1 MPTLI
6 MSKFEGNLDGSIR
19 AKTMAFLQKLGS
31 DDTTPGLHI
40 EPINGSADPRV
51 RTGRVDKFWRA
62 VLYRIDQNDE
72 RHYVVHGVWPHDE
85 ATKKARRT
93 RLTVNPVN
101 GLPQFEEVTFGAPVT
116 AAPVTPPV
124 AVPAPV
130 AAAEPAVPLP
140 VPPLVARGR
149 TREQLVDVLGI
160 PEAVAVRALAAADED
175 EVLALAQEHE
185 GWIGL
190 MLVDLTSA
198 DTVDDIVEKLELAKP
213 TSTENDDDLIGSL
226 RKPAARAQFAFV
238 EGEEELRAV
247 IEAGDFGAWRVFL
260 HPEQRKWVDIR
271 TSGPFRLSGGAGT
284 GKTVVLVHRARRL
297 ARANP
302 DARIVLT
309 TFTTNLA
316 ESLRDSLQLLDST
329 VPLATQLGAPGVHV
343 IGVDALA
350 SAVIRTAPNTE
361 RAVISV
367 LGENRSAVST
377 RTPRGRWRNV
387 LDSTTTGLPPAL
399 ANEAFLAS
407 EYSLV
412 VLPNRIRSR
421 DEYLRVRRPGRGV
434 ALDRTKRS
442 AVWDLVEAYRAQGR
456 IDGSL
461 DFAEAAAV
469 AAIYLEQNPGRTPAD
484 HVLVDESQDLTPS
497 HLQLLRALVAEG
509 LDDLFLAEDSHQRI
523 YGAKVVLG
531 RYGIKIVGRSR
542 RLTLN
547 YRTTAEN
554 LRYAMSVL
562 DGGDY
567 VDLEDAPEE
576 MGYRSARFG
585 PEPEVGEVA
594 GLDAELGRIVEVTKE
609 WLGNGAAAE
618 TVAVLVPD
626 RSQRDRVAT
635 RLAEAGVAARAVD
648 RESPGTGRVL
658 VMTMHRAKGM
668 EFSKVVLADVGHRSP
683 AEQSRLAVMDPSQR
697 ADVELRARS
706 LLYVAATRAR
716 DELVVICRP

>member
-6 MSKFEGNLDGSIR
+6 MSKLEGNLDGSVR
-19 AKTMAFLQKLGS
+19 AKTMAFLQKLGT
-31 DDTTPGLHI
+31 DDTTAGLHI
-40 EPINGSADPRV
+40 EPIKGSADPRV
-51 RTGRVDKFWRA
+51 RTGRIDQFWRA
-62 VLYRIDQNDE
+62 VLYRIDQNGE
-72 RHYVVHGVWPHDE
+72 RHYVVHGVWPHDD
-85 ATKKARRT
+85 ATEKARRT

-101 GLPQFEEVTFGAPVT
+101 GLPQFEEVESESPVVAAPAPV
-116 AAPVTPPV
+116 VPPV
-124 AVPAPV
+124 NEPEAAVPA
-130 AAAEPAVPLP
+130 P

-149 TREQLVDVLGI
+149 TQEQLVGVLGI
-160 PEAVAVRALAAADED
+160 PEAVAIRALAAADED

-190 MLVDLTSA
+190 ILVDLTSA
-198 DTVDDIVEKLELAKP
+198 DTVDAIAEKLQLAKP
-213 TSTENDDDLIGSL
+213 ASTDNDDDLLGSL
-226 RKPAARAQFAFV
+226 RKPAARAQFAFID
-238 EGEEELRAV
+238 GEDELRAV

-260 HPEQRKWVDIR
+260 HPEQRKWVDAR

-284 GKTVVLVHRARRL
+284 GKTVVLMHRARRL
-297 ARANP
+297 IRTDP
-302 DARIVLT
+302 TARIVLT

-316 ESLRDSLQLLDST
+316 EGLRDGLQLLDPTASR
-329 VPLATQLGAPGVHV
+329 AAQLGAPGVHV
-343 IGVDALA
+343 TGVDALA
-350 SAVIRTAPNTE
+350 SAVIRSATDTE
-361 RAVISV
+361 RAAVSV
-367 LGENRSAVST
+367 LGETRSAVNT

-387 LDSTTTGLPPAL
+387 VDTMTSRLPVEI
-399 ANEAFLAS
+399 ANEAFLVS

-412 VLPNRIRSR
+412 VLPNRIRTR
-421 DEYLRVRRPGRGV
+421 EEYLRVRRPGRGV
-434 ALDRTKRS
+434 SLDRVKRS
-442 AVWDLVEAYRAQGR
+442 AVWELIEAYRAQGQ

-469 AAIYLEQNPGRTPAD
+469 AAAYLNQTPERAPAD
-484 HVLVDESQDLTPS
+484 HVLVDESQDLTPA

-509 LDDLFLAEDSHQRI
+509 PDDLFLAEDSHQRI
-523 YGAKVVLG
+523 YGSKVVVG
-531 RYGIKIVGRSR
+531 RYGIKIVGRSK

-554 LRYAMSVL
+554 LRYAMTVL

-576 MGYRSARFG
+576 TGYRSARFG
-585 PEPEVGEVA
+585 PEPRVGEVA
-594 GLDAELGRIVEVTKE
+594 GLDAELSQIVEVTQE
-609 WLGNGAAAE
+609 WLSKGSAAE

-648 RESPGTGRVL
+648 RESPGEGRVL

-683 AEQSRLAVMDPSQR
+683 GEQSRLAAMDPSER
-697 ADVELRARS
+697 SDSELRARS

-716 DELVVICRP
+716 DELVVIRRT

>member
-6 MSKFEGNLDGSIR
+6 MSKLEGNLDGSVR
-19 AKTMAFLQKLGS
+19 AKTMAFLQKLGK

-51 RTGRVDKFWRA
+51 RTGRIDRFWRA
-62 VLYRIDQNDE
+62 VLYRIDQNGE

-85 ATKKARRT
+85 ATEKARRT

-101 GLPQFEEVTFGAPVT
+101 GLPQFEEVTGEAPVT
-116 AAPVTPPV
+116 SALVPPP
-124 AVPAPV
+124 AVEP
-130 AAAEPAVPLP
+130 AEPAAPLP

-175 EVLALAQEHE
+175 EVLALAQKHE
-185 GWIGL
+185 GWVGL
-190 MLVDLTSA
+190 ILVDLTSA
-198 DTVDDIVEKLELAKP
+198 DTVEAIAQKLELAKP
-213 TSTENDDDLIGSL
+213 TSTDNADDLIGSL

-247 IEAGDFGAWRVFL
+247 IEADDFGAWRVFL
-260 HPEQRKWVDIR
+260 HPEQRRWVDIR

-297 ARANP
+297 ARADR

-316 ESLRDSLQLLDST
+316 EGLRDSLQLLDPT
-329 VPLATQLGAPGVHV
+329 VPRATQLGASGVHV
-343 IGVDALA
+343 TGADALA
-350 SAVIRTAPNTE
+350 SAVIRSAPNME
-361 RAVISV
+361 YAVTSV
-367 LGENRSAVST
+367 LGEARSAVST

-387 LDSTTTGLPPAL
+387 LDSTTTSLPAGI
-399 ANEAFLAS
+399 ANEAFLVS

-412 VLPNRIRSR
+412 VLPNRLTSR
-421 DEYLRVRRPGRGV
+421 EEYLRVRRPGRGV
-434 ALDRTKRS
+434 ALDRAKRG

-469 AAIYLEQNPGRTPAD
+469 AATYLEQNPERTPAD
-484 HVLVDESQDLTPS
+484 YVLVDESQDLTPS
-497 HLQLLRALVAEG
+497 HLQLLRALAAEG
-509 LDDLFLAEDSHQRI
+509 PDDLFLAEDSHQRI
-523 YGAKVVLG
+523 YGSKVVLG

-554 LRYAMSVL
+554 LRYAMTVL

-576 MGYRSARFG
+576 TGYRSARFG
-585 PEPEVGEVA
+585 PEPRVGEVA
-594 GLDAELGRIVEVTKE
+594 GLDAELGRIVEVTQE
-609 WLGNGAAAE
+609 WLGNDVSPE

-635 RLAEAGVAARAVD
+635 RLTEAGVAARAVD

-683 AEQSRLAVMDPSQR
+683 AEQSRLATMDPSER
-697 ADVELRARS
+697 ADTELRERS

-716 DELVVICRP
+716 DELVVIRRP

>member
-1 MPTLI
+1 M
-6 MSKFEGNLDGSIR
+6 
-19 AKTMAFLQKLGS
+19 
-31 DDTTPGLHI
+31 
-40 EPINGSADPRV
+40 
-51 RTGRVDKFWRA
+51 
-62 VLYRIDQNDE
+62 
-72 RHYVVHGVWPHDE
+72 
-85 ATKKARRT
+85 
-93 RLTVNPVN
+93 
-101 GLPQFEEVTFGAPVT
+101 
-116 AAPVTPPV
+116 
-124 AVPAPV
+124 
-130 AAAEPAVPLP
+130 
-140 VPPLVARGR
+140 
-149 TREQLVDVLGI
+149 
-160 PEAVAVRALAAADED
+160 
-175 EVLALAQEHE
+175 LALAQEHE

-247 IEAGDFGAWRVFL
+247 IESGDFGAWRVFL

-284 GKTVVLVHRARRL
+284 GKTVVLMHRARRL

-316 ESLRDSLQLLDST
+316 ESLRDSLQLLDPT
-329 VPLATQLGAPGVHV
+329 VPLATQIGAPGVHV
-343 IGVDALA
+343 IGVDALV
-350 SAVIRTAPNTE
+350 SAVIRSAPDTE
-361 RAVISV
+361 RAVTSV
-367 LGENRSAVST
+367 LGEARSAVST

-387 LDSTTTGLPPAL
+387 LDSTTTSLPPAI

-461 DFAEAAAV
+461 DFAEAAGV
-469 AAIYLEQNPGRTPAD
+469 AATYLEQNSGRTPAD
-484 HVLVDESQDLTPS
+484 YVLVDESQDLTPS
-497 HLQLLRALVAEG
+497 HLQLLRALVAERPN
-509 LDDLFLAEDSHQRI
+509 DLFLAEDSHQRI

-576 MGYRSARFG
+576 TGYRSARFG

-594 GLDAELGRIVEVTKE
+594 GLDAELGRIVEVTQE
-609 WLGNGAAAE
+609 WLSNGAAAE

-668 EFSKVVLADVGHRSP
+668 EFSKVVLADVGHRSA
-683 AEQSRLAVMDPSQR
+683 AEQSRLAVMDPSER
-697 ADVELRARS
+697 ADAELRARS

-716 DELVVICRP
+716 DELGVIRRP

>member
-6 MSKFEGNLDGSIR
+6 MRKLEGNLDGSVR
-19 AKTMAFLQKLGS
+19 AKTMAFLQKLGK

-51 RTGRVDKFWRA
+51 RTGRIDRFWRA
-62 VLYRIDQNDE
+62 VLYRIDQNGE

-85 ATKKARRT
+85 ATEKARRT

-101 GLPQFEEVTFGAPVT
+101 GLPQFEEVTVEAPVT
-116 AAPVTPPV
+116 SALVPPP
-124 AVPAPV
+124 AVEP
-130 AAAEPAVPLP
+130 AEPAAPLP

-175 EVLALAQEHE
+175 EVLALAQKHE
-185 GWIGL
+185 GWVGL
-190 MLVDLTSA
+190 ILVDLTSA
-198 DTVDDIVEKLELAKP
+198 DTVEAIAQKLELAKP
-213 TSTENDDDLIGSL
+213 TSTDDADDLIGSL

-247 IEAGDFGAWRVFL
+247 IEADDFGAWRVFL
-260 HPEQRKWVDIR
+260 HPEQRRWVDIR

-297 ARANP
+297 ARADR

-316 ESLRDSLQLLDST
+316 EGLRDSLQLLDPT
-329 VPLATQLGAPGVHV
+329 APRATQLGAPGVHV
-343 IGVDALA
+343 TGVDALA
-350 SAVIRTAPNTE
+350 TAVIRSAPNME
-361 RAVISV
+361 YAVTSV
-367 LGENRSAVST
+367 LGEARSAVST
-377 RTPRGRWRNV
+377 RTPSGRWRNV
-387 LDSTTTGLPPAL
+387 LDSTTTSLPAGI
-399 ANEAFLAS
+399 ANEAFLVS

-412 VLPNRIRSR
+412 VLPNRLTSR
-421 DEYLRVRRPGRGV
+421 EEYLRVRRPGRGV
-434 ALDRTKRS
+434 ALDRAKRG

-469 AAIYLEQNPGRTPAD
+469 AATYLEQNPERTPAD
-484 HVLVDESQDLTPS
+484 YVLVDESQDLTPS
-497 HLQLLRALVAEG
+497 HLQLLRALAAEG
-509 LDDLFLAEDSHQRI
+509 PEDLFLAEDSHQRI
-523 YGAKVVLG
+523 YGSKVVLG

-554 LRYAMSVL
+554 LRYAMTVL

-576 MGYRSARFG
+576 TGYRSARFG
-585 PEPEVGEVA
+585 PEPKVGEVA
-594 GLDAELGRIVEVTKE
+594 GLDAELGRIVEVTQE
-609 WLGNGAAAE
+609 WLGNDVSPE

-635 RLAEAGVAARAVD
+635 RLTEAGVAARAVD

-683 AEQSRLAVMDPSQR
+683 AEQSRLAAMDPSER
-697 ADVELRARS
+697 ADTELRERS

-716 DELVVICRP
+716 DELVVILRP